1 MRPNEVFFLSAC
13 SIFTHI
19 FVRAHTG
26 EEVQDDMTFWLD
38 SRTLGIAIQCY
49 GTTKMVRGG
58 ENNLGFRIMQK
69 GITLKLT
76 HVIWR

>member
-1 MRPNEVFFLSAC
+1 MA
-13 SIFTHI
+13 
-19 FVRAHTG
+19 
-26 EEVQDDMTFWLD
+26 FWLD

-49 GTTKMVRGG
+49 GTAKMVRAG

-69 GITLKLT
+69 GITLKIT

>member
-1 MRPNEVFFLSAC
+1 MP
-13 SIFTHI
+13 
-19 FVRAHTG
+19 TG
-26 EEVQDDMTFWLD
+26 EEVQDDMAFWLD

-69 GITLKLT
+69 GITLKIT